1 MRYWRLGD
9 LLVSSKVITEE
20 QLQIALAKQKEP
32 AYQGKR
38 LGTVMI
44 ESGIIT
50 ENQLIETIT
59 DVEGFYIFVFDG
71 YLQGIK

>member
-1 MRYWRLGD
+1 M
-9 LLVSSKVITEE
+9 KVLRNSTWAEW
-20 QLQIALAKQKEP
+20 
-32 AYQGKR
+32 
-38 LGTVMI
+38 
-44 ESGIIT
+44 T